1 MNQEGNMVVTQ
12 RRPEE
17 VLALTRRQL
26 GLPLSENMTSMADEA
41 CIASLV
47 RHSAGFLC
55 PCSPTTLRSA
65 VRESLRF
72 LIADHELDKR
82 IDESI
87 ENLTVGGDL
96 LELSHVTTNDEAV
109 KGTWVFAAPPGFVIR
124 PKGSIFL
131 TGIVADQDTYF
142 PRALSE
148 RIQYDGCTRMLVPDT
163 DEDLAGELA
172 ELGLHHL
179 SQDTW
184 LKCPRAQPPEAFL
197 SDLERRLR
205 SGARSGDI
213 PDLHIL
219 DFERPVTYYP
229 SRWVAPKKHSGIFV
243 ARRPQQYGAPIWCF
257 VELENGMPKNLL
269 DFPLP
274 KNRWRGCDTAWYLQ
288 AAIDRVRG
296 KPQLYKR
303 REVSQD
309 TYLDFFSPLPLW
321 AQRRL
326 TIIGRKADPE
336 KCLLSF
342 RVPANELEEEERFL
356 REQLWLS
363 RDDATGGA
371 SNANNT

>member
-1 MNQEGNMVVTQ
+1 MNQEGNVGVAQ
-12 RRPEE
+12 RQPEE

-26 GLPLSENMTSMADEA
+26 GLPLSENMASMADEA
-41 CIASLV
+41 CLASLV

-72 LIADHELDKR
+72 LIVDHELDKR

-109 KGTWVFAAPPGFVIR
+109 KGTWVFAAPPAFVVR
-124 PKGSIFL
+124 PMGSIFL
-131 TGIVADQDTYF
+131 TGIVADQDTYL
-142 PRALSE
+142 PRALSK
-148 RIQYDGCTRMLVPDT
+148 RIQYDGCTRMLVPDPDT
-163 DEDLAGELA
+163 DEDLTGELA
-172 ELGLHHL
+172 ALGLHQL

-184 LKCPRAQPPEAFL
+184 LKCPRARPADIFL
-197 SDLERRLR
+197 SDLEQRLR

-213 PDLHIL
+213 PELKIL
-219 DFERPVTYYP
+219 DAERPVTYYP
-229 SRWVAPKKHSGIFV
+229 GRWTAPKKHSGVFV

-257 VELENGMPKNLL
+257 VKLEHGMPKKLL

-288 AAIDRVRG
+288 AAIDCVRG
-296 KPQLYKR
+296 KPQLYR
-303 REVSQD
+303 RRKVSQD

-326 TIIGRKADPE
+326 AIVGRKADPE

-342 RVPANELEEEERFL
+342 WVPANELEEEERFL

-363 RDDATGGA
+363 RDDATGGC
-371 SNANNT
+371 